1 MQYNIKRMPF
11 AFNGQPMQIDVLEKE
26 DGQVFF
32 EATKIWDMSGKPN
45 QLDIETYININQ
57 VKELML
63 YNYLKDNNIH
73 NLGLVRER
81 LENIQENRNIAIK
94 GLTMPL
100 DVAPLDASPILDV
113 STVELKQDTIEASTQ
128 SKQDHLNAIRMYISN
143 GLNSKLPVEIEDF
156 FIVRHPNG
164 VFFEKNLFLDYA
176 MSLST
181 GLRSHMIGVF
191 QKYGWLEGLMGD
203 DKIEGLLSLISEIE
217 LDKISK

>member
-1 MQYNIKRMPF
+1 MPF

-81 LENIQENRNIAIK
+81 LENIQENRNLAIK

-156 FIVRHPNG
+156 FIVRHSNG

>member
-1 MQYNIKRMPF
+1 MPF

-81 LENIQENRNIAIK
+81 LENIQENRNLAIK

-143 GLNSKLPVEIEDF
+143 GLNSMLPVEIEDF

>member
-81 LENIQENRNIAIK
+81 LENIQENRNLAIK

-156 FIVRHPNG
+156 FIVRHSNG

>member
-81 LENIQENRNIAIK
+81 LENIQENRNLAIK

-143 GLNSKLPVEIEDF
+143 GLNSMLPVEIEDF

>member
-1 MQYNIKRMPF
+1 MPF

-81 LENIQENRNIAIK
+81 LENIQENRSLAIK
-94 GLTMPL
+94 GLTKPL

-156 FIVRHPNG
+156 FIVRYSNG